1 MYPLQAVFL
10 ISILVIF
17 PLAALAGGH
26 AERAGATLYLCLYI
40 VGYLVQHLQVDNLLW
55 AEALVEIAC
64 LAGLLWLS
72 LKRDRWWPLV
82 ASALQVMSILVYV
95 ATMLTPEFSIRSSVV
110 ATTTLSLLGLYCLL
124 GGVLE
129 RFLAGEVAVSGTAI
143 WIPVRKPPVGSNS
156 GHQPP

>member
-1 MYPLQAVFL
+1 MYPLQAVFV
-10 ISILVIF
+10 ISILVIL

-40 VGYLVQHLQVDNLLW
+40 VGYLVQHFQVGNFLW

-72 LKRDRWWPLV
+72 LRRDRWWPLV

-95 ATMLTPEFSIRSSVV
+95 AALLNPELSIRSIVV

-129 RFLAGEVAVSGTAI
+129 RILAGETPASAGAI
-143 WIPVRKPPVGSNS
+143 WTRVRRPTTAPKV
-156 GHQPP
+156 